1 MMKCGTLVYAS
12 VVQADRDPPGS
23 TRQVALGT
31 RYQVVPT
38 RYYLVPSV
46 NVTIRLVTSFNRP

>member
-38 RYYLVPSV
+38 R
-46 NVTIRLVTSFNRP
+46 